1 MLWNTKQDQSLWKLK
16 IDGDSFRSIWF
27 RVMMTFEVLLPLS
40 WIRFISWFF
49 LIFIIFGL
57 RWWFTKENRLLLT
70 LNNSLMGH
78 LRFLSQMLEVHETLG
93 IHRNNQL
100 IVVVKVNP
108 EGFQIEIRSMMGT
121 RFDNDMLFVLF
132 GYGQTRIGK
141 C

>member
-1 MLWNTKQDQSLWKLK
+1 
-16 IDGDSFRSIWF
+16 
-27 RVMMTFEVLLPLS
+27 
-40 WIRFISWFF
+40 
-49 LIFIIFGL
+49 
-57 RWWFTKENRLLLT
+57 
-70 LNNSLMGH
+70 MGH

-93 IHRNNQL
+93 IHRHNQL